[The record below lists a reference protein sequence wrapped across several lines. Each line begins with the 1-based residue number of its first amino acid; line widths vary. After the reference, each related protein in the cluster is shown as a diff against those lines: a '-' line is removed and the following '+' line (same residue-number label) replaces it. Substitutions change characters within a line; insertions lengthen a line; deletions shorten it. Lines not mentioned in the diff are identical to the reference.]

1 MMWDTLLLLPPC
13 LFFPPFKTNTS
24 HKRLHTIFIFF
35 FKRIRSI
42 FNYFI
47 IRQSISI
54 PKTFWIDSEVENQM
68 PFTYRNY
75 ILSNAHKSRFLGT
88 SFASEIL
95 IWPLMAA
102 YTILENRVHKKTFY
116 WAGWTCESLILI
128 RVLQ

>member
-13 LFFPPFKTNTS
+13 LFFPLLKQILLTKDSILF
-24 HKRLHTIFIFF
+24 LFF

-54 PKTFWIDSEVENQM
+54 NKTFWIDSEVENQM

-116 WAGWTCESLILI
+116 
-128 RVLQ
+128 